1 MSQALCESWEYVAE
15 LSLYLK
21 VSPNSEKWTAWM
33 HYDILVQKKNKRNN
47 LISLKSLTLQK
58 ILNTINSL
66 NESRPKPSVDS
77 LEWNIRSL

>member
-33 HYDILVQKKNKRNN
+33 HYDILVQKKKQEKQSD
-47 LISLKSLTLQK
+47 LIK
-58 ILNTINSL
+58 ITHTTENF
-66 NESRPKPSVDS
+66 KYD
-77 LEWNIRSL
+77 